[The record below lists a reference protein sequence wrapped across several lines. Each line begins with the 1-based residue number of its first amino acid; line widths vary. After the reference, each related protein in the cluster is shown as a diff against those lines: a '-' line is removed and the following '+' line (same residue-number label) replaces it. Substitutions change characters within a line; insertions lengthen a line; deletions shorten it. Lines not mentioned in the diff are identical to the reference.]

1 MTEVQIAALL
11 REVELLRRKVARLEK
26 EVSDKDQRLEYA
38 QHGWVRHDPS
48 WN

>member
-26 EVSDKDQRLEYA
+26 QLSEKNQFLEYA
-38 QHGWVRHDPS
+38 QQGWVRHDPS